1 MRLPTVLRSNCMCVT
16 TCRPRARVVRTYI
29 VRACRRMCGLRV
41 CVVRAPLVHD
51 GFAVDRIDA
60 DLPEAHAP
68 QDAVVLADV
77 PRACIALL
85 PQPAHP
91 HACLAIA
98 SPAAARRP
106 APIADERAR
115 ARAALSSLAP
125 QDGCARVRCRVCASD
140 SVWVAVCV
148 RVCLTLCVWAP
159 ESV

>member
-1 MRLPTVLRSNCMCVT
+1 
-16 TCRPRARVVRTYI
+16 
-29 VRACRRMCGLRV
+29 MCGLRV

-77 PRACIALL
+77 ARACIALL
-85 PQPAHP
+85 PQPA

-106 APIADERAR
+106 APIADKRTRAR
-115 ARAALSSLAP
+115 CAEQPCAA
-125 QDGCARVRCRVCASD
+125 GWMCACALLGVR
-140 SVWVAVCV
+140 
-148 RVCLTLCVWAP
+148 
-159 ESV
+159 E